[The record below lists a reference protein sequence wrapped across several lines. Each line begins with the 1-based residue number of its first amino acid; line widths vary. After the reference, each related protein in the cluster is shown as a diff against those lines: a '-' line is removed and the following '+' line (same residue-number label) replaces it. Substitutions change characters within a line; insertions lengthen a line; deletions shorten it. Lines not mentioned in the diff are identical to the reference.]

1 MPGAPNANGHC
12 LAAMPVPFQAPY
24 AVVTF
29 SLPNAPGLSAA
40 SGFDA
45 PGVLPLEVIARAG
58 GCGMT
63 HRQVGEAHDILHAP
77 YLDAMP
83 ARQAE
88 RWLAAGARLIPTAHT
103 GVWPHFSGNK
113 RFKVALYDLGHT
125 QTRK

>member
-63 HRQVGEAHDILHAP
+63 HRQVG
-77 YLDAMP
+77 
-83 ARQAE
+83 
-88 RWLAAGARLIPTAHT
+88 
-103 GVWPHFSGNK
+103 
-113 RFKVALYDLGHT
+113 
-125 QTRK
+125 